1 MLAIKGGGCGED
13 NSAMV
18 EGDGL
23 TIKITVAL
31 WIALKQVKFCGIV
44 EAENYLKIPQVN
56 F

>member
-18 EGDGL
+18 EGDST

-31 WIALKQVKFCGIV
+31 
-44 EAENYLKIPQVN
+44 
-56 F
+56 